1 MLRIMTGWRRLV
13 AVSCALL
20 SAASAYAQQPLS
32 FTSRT
37 VTIGRQTFEIEQG
50 TLPVPADHN
59 KPDGAK
65 FELAVVRLRSTSTSP
80 AAPVVYLAGGP
91 GASGIAAARSG
102 LYLDLFQKLRA
113 VADVIL
119 LDQRG
124 TGSSK
129 PLPIC
134 TATGPLPTD
143 VFTTE
148 ARTAQLYTERVRACT
163 TEWRAKGVDVGVF
176 NSEQSADD
184 INALRIAL
192 GVPKLSL
199 FGFSYGTHLGLAT
212 IRRHAAHIERAVL
225 AGVEGPDHNW
235 KLPSTTERQLDHISA
250 LAAADT
256 GVRRVLPNLKAA
268 VQQLVDRARREPW
281 IVKVRD
287 RGAQTDVD
295 LPIGEYGLR
304 YLIFRDLGDTND
316 LPNYPQWIAEMVRG
330 DGTYLTRIADRRFN
344 ELRMLSVM
352 SVATDCASGVSAN
365 RKARIEREVAG
376 TVLGDVANIF
386 FEQRCAAVNVPD
398 LGDDYRAPLR
408 TSVPTLFISGSL
420 DSQTPPEQV
429 EELRRGFARAVHVVV
444 ENAGHESTLP
454 DTRVQELMVRFF
466 RGEVLQDTRV
476 ELPPLR
482 FIMLPRN

>member
-1 MLRIMTGWRRLV
+1 LD
-13 AVSCALL
+13 
-20 SAASAYAQQPLS
+20 AA
-32 FTSRT
+32 
-37 VTIGRQTFEIEQG
+37 
-50 TLPVPADHN
+50 
-59 KPDGAK
+59 
-65 FELAVVRLRSTSTSP
+65 
-80 AAPVVYLAGGP
+80 
-91 GASGIAAARSG
+91 
-102 LYLDLFQKLRA
+102 
-113 VADVIL
+113 
-119 LDQRG
+119 
-124 TGSSK
+124 
-129 PLPIC
+129 
-134 TATGPLPTD
+134 
-143 VFTTE
+143 
-148 ARTAQLYTERVRACT
+148 
-163 TEWRAKGVDVGVF
+163 VF

-184 INALRIAL
+184 INALRMAL
-192 GVPKLSL
+192 GASKVSL

-212 IRRHAAHIERAVL
+212 IRRHGAHIERAVL

-235 KLPSTTERQLDHISA
+235 KLPSTMEKQLDRISA
-250 LAAADT
+250 LAAGDSA
-256 GVRRVLPNLKAA
+256 VKRVLPDLKAG
-268 VQQLVDRARREPW
+268 VRDVLQRVRREPW

-287 RGAQTDVD
+287 RGAQVDVD
-295 LPIGEYGLR
+295 LPIGDYGLR

-330 DGTYLTRIADRRFN
+330 DATYLTRIADRRFN

-376 TVLGDVANIF
+376 TVLGDVANLF
-386 FEQRCAAVNVPD
+386 FEERCAAVNVRD

-444 ENAGHESTLP
+444 ENAGHESTLS